1 LDCDK
6 PISSSSFL
14 IDKRSQNHAS
24 NLIVRK
30 DDLIRFLHH
39 PTNCQF
45 CGDLFHLELSGLGLG
60 LDFDVQCLRCRKS
73 SSSSS
78 SPPSPPLTSTQ
89 KSKQIKKTLTT
100 YNINLESVLGTLI
113 SGGGNNN
120 CNDMLASLSLPTF
133 GTKYFTIEQ
142 FINTKIIDMIK
153 TICKEAMAEEIKLA
167 FVEQYGITKYNTWEA
182 TPPNKRTKFLHG
194 LPLCI
199 SLDGAWHKRGT

>member
-78 SPPSPPLTSTQ
+78 SSSPSSSPSTSTP
-89 KSKQIKKTLTT
+89 KSNQIKITLTT
-100 YNINLESVLGTLI
+100 
-113 SGGGNNN
+113 
-120 CNDMLASLSLPTF
+120 
-133 GTKYFTIEQ
+133 
-142 FINTKIIDMIK
+142 
-153 TICKEAMAEEIKLA
+153 
-167 FVEQYGITKYNTWEA
+167 
-182 TPPNKRTKFLHG
+182 
-194 LPLCI
+194 
-199 SLDGAWHKRGT
+199 